1 MNREARAG
9 PTQNSLFLLF
19 ITNVFV
25 KYCLTLTNKN
35 NCFIF
40 SRCVLFDFGKIKLEF
55 LTNFKYQTP
64 VKLIKVLSK
73 QTRFFKNPK
82 ILNIEALQQQLD
94 ARLGRKAQLEFA
106 LYFKTA
112 NNIE

>member
-1 MNREARAG
+1 M
-9 PTQNSLFLLF
+9 
-19 ITNVFV
+19 
-25 KYCLTLTNKN
+25 NKN

-40 SRCVLFDFGKIKLEF
+40 SRCTLFDFGKIKLDF
-55 LTNFKYQTP
+55 LTNFNYLSP
-64 VKLIKVLSK
+64 LKLIEMLSK
-73 QTRFFKNPK
+73 QTRFFKNPKK

-112 NNIE
+112 IGIK

>member
-1 MNREARAG
+1 M
-9 PTQNSLFLLF
+9 
-19 ITNVFV
+19 
-25 KYCLTLTNKN
+25 NKN

-40 SRCVLFDFGKIKLEF
+40 SHCTLFDFGKIKLEF
-55 LTNFKYQTP
+55 LTNFKYQP
-64 VKLIKVLSK
+64 PIKLIEMLSN

-94 ARLGRKAQLEFA
+94 ARLGRKAQFEFA

-112 NNIE
+112 IGIE